1 MSTKTMSN
9 DKIITTETK
18 QTNDTELKT
27 YRVQNIQFEIDMN
40 LKAVDKTGKRI
51 DISSLN
57 VKLGRSYN
65 KSKNKIKTGANYLKI
80 KDTFSSYIKDT
91 SLAKL
96 VPLCDSRPFIKFPNT
111 NILLNVDAR
120 ALKLMM
126 SSHEDIKDVMTT
138 IPERKI
144 KAESVETDNYD
155 TFDVND
161 FLTK

>member
-1 MSTKTMSN
+1 MSN

-18 QTNDTELKT
+18 QTNEAELKT

-65 KSKNKIKTGANYLKI
+65 KSKNKIKNGANYLKI

-91 SLAKL
+91 SLAKS
-96 VPLCDSRPFIKFPNT
+96 VPLCDSRPFVKFPKT

-126 SSHEDIKDVMTT
+126 SNEENIKDVMTS
-138 IPERKI
+138 IPEKKTI
-144 KAESVETDNYD
+144 KPERDEENFDN
-155 TFDVND
+155 FNVND